1 MKDVVLNKS
10 WHLWLA
16 NFGEERINP
25 AWGTNICEYTRA
37 MLAGAFWATFAFTFI
52 GLFTIWTGYTL
63 YDIYLAIFAGGE
75 MIPPTK
81 IYIGLVIGILAIVAI
96 AALKHWINNRPIKDA
111 PPKPPSIVKVVYR
124 KVKDKTCFRIKF
136 Q

>member
-16 NFGEERINP
+16 NFGEKRIDP
-25 AWGTNICEYTRA
+25 AWGTDICEYTRA
-37 MLAGAFWATFAFTFI
+37 LLAGSFWALVAFTFI
-52 GLFTIWTGYTL
+52 GLFTFWTGFTVYDVFCAIFQGGTL
-63 YDIYLAIFAGGE
+63 YPPSLIYLMLCGALLTI
-75 MIPPTK
+75 I
-81 IYIGLVIGILAIVAI
+81 AI
-96 AALKHWINNRPIKDA
+96 AMAKEWWDNRPIKDT
-111 PPKPPSIVKVVYR
+111 PPKPPSIAKVVYR